1 MGRVIATTIVVA
13 AIAGAIF
20 FYTVRNERAIQDAQ
34 QKQIAELMR
43 QAEALRSENEEL
55 KTSLAKVQE
64 EENSLVAQ
72 NQELS
77 KAIAQYKATG
87 KMPSVKLPYPP
98 K

>member
-34 QKQIAELMR
+34 QKQIAELTR
-43 QAEALRSENEEL
+43 QTQALSAENEEL

>member
-1 MGRVIATTIVVA
+1 MGRVIATAIVVA

-20 FYTVRNERAIQDAQ
+20 FYNVRNERAIQQAQ

-43 QAEALRSENEEL
+43 QAESLRTENEQL
-55 KTSLAKVQE
+55 KAALAKVQSE
-64 EENSLVAQ
+64 QDSLVAQ
-72 NQELS
+72 NQALT